1 MDDLIGYKIDNNF
14 CNTTLKILI
23 IFMKKKYYPII
34 CYFGVISD
42 LNSINKLFYTRCQ
55 TSCTFVKGHK
65 AGTMSNKPE
74 KVCGK

>member
-1 MDDLIGYKIDNNF
+1 
-14 CNTTLKILI
+14 
-23 IFMKKKYYPII
+23 MKKKYYPII